1 MPRRDT
7 PGHSGQTPR
16 GQHSPQQRLP
26 RQTKPTGKL
35 ETPLPHATPGTNF
48 AWEGVT
54 ALDAES
60 NYFLGSDPAKWRTH
74 VKHFAAAEAKN
85 VLPGVDILAYG
96 NSEGMEYDLRVAP
109 GADAQNLRLEIATA
123 GAGQPPNMRVD
134 TLGDLIVTFD
144 GREMRMKKPAIY
156 EEWAATE
163 SHPAQRKEISGGY
176 DLEADA
182 SVAFRVGKHDP
193 RATLVLD
200 PSLTVSYA
208 TFLGGTG
215 NDTAQSLAL
224 DSSGNVYVG
233 GTTTL
238 ASTFPE
244 GSPRLG
250 PAGSSDFFIAK
261 INPAKMG
268 RLRLCISRS
277 SGAATPNSAGSLP
290 STVRATRRSSAPA
303 LPWTIR

>member
-1 MPRRDT
+1 
-7 PGHSGQTPR
+7 
-16 GQHSPQQRLP
+16 LP

-176 DLEADA
+176 DLEADG

-208 TFLGGTG
+208 TFLGGRAT
-215 NDTAQSLAL
+215 TRRRASRSIRAATCTSVARRLWRLRFQKAAL
-224 DSSGNVYVG
+224 GSAPRAVPIFS
-233 GTTTL
+233 
-238 ASTFPE
+238 
-244 GSPRLG
+244 SPRLIQQRWG
-250 PAGSSDFFIAK
+250 GFACVSHVHRGQQRRI
-261 INPAKMG
+261 
-268 RLRLCISRS
+268 RR
-277 SGAATPNSAGSLP
+277 GAC
-290 STVRATRRSSAPA
+290 RRQ
-303 LPWTIR
+303 